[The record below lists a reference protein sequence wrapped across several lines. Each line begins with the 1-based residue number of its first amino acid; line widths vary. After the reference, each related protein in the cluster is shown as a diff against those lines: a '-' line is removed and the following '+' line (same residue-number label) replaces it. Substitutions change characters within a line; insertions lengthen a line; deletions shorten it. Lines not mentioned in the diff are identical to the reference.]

1 MKSTTTVF
9 FSFLLCLCACNTDK
23 SSFLPG
29 YSGNEGEMVVVMDQ
43 QLWDGPA
50 GDSIAALLL
59 KPMPGLPQVEAIV
72 KTVFVS
78 RENFSRIF
86 QTHRNLLFVS
96 INEENKAK
104 PPISIEKNNF
114 AKEQLVIKVSAS
126 SQQQL
131 LEVFTDNYER
141 ILWNFHQQEIN
152 RLIERNAKFGDD
164 EVNKTVQE
172 VTGLSFTSQKDAYVA
187 KKYGS
192 LVWVRIERER
202 PVGGYHHQI
211 SQGLLVWS
219 MPYSDT
225 ASFLDTNIIAEME
238 GIMKQ
243 HVPGPADSSYMTIS
257 YRMQQPVVEN
267 ISFNSSY
274 AKEIRGLWRMHN
286 AHMGGPF
293 YLLTFLDE
301 TSGRQYFALGYAF
314 APQFDKLPLL
324 REVEAMAKSLKPPS
338 SSEGEGT

>member
-1 MKSTTTVF
+1 
-9 FSFLLCLCACNTDK
+9 

-29 YSGNEGEMVVVMDQ
+29 YTGNEGEMVVVMNQ
-43 QLWDGPA
+43 QLWDGTT

-59 KPMPGLPQVEAIV
+59 RPLTGLPQIEPIM

-78 RENFSRIF
+78 SSNFSRIF

-96 INEENKAK
+96 LTDGANTK
-104 PPISIEKNNF
+104 PPVSIEKDNF
-114 AKEQLVIKVSAS
+114 AKEQLVVKVSAS

-131 LEVFTDNYER
+131 LEVFTANFER

-211 SQGLLVWS
+211 SQGLLV
-219 MPYSDT
+219 
-225 ASFLDTNIIAEME
+225 
-238 GIMKQ
+238 
-243 HVPGPADSSYMTIS
+243 
-257 YRMQQPVVEN
+257 
-267 ISFNSSY
+267 
-274 AKEIRGLWRMHN
+274 
-286 AHMGGPF
+286 
-293 YLLTFLDE
+293 
-301 TSGRQYFALGYAF
+301 
-314 APQFDKLPLL
+314 
-324 REVEAMAKSLKPPS
+324 
-338 SSEGEGT
+338 